1 MLSCSFH
8 KGTTSNHTLS
18 PCMLLYW
25 CPRCQRPSAMQPIY
39 TGFVYQLI
47 SLTLYPSGLTTGT
60 MTNSMF
66 SNNVFT
72 CTGIKGERQ
81 TGMTRIELEL
91 YKLMD
96 YNALL
101 FNKSALINRCIHQLK
116 ICNNLY
122 VHLGFF
128 HMCDQVLGKEW
139 AH

>member
-1 MLSCSFH
+1 
-8 KGTTSNHTLS
+8 
-18 PCMLLYW
+18 
-25 CPRCQRPSAMQPIY
+25 MQPIY

-47 SLTLYPSGLTTGT
+47 GLTLYPSGLTTGT

-101 FNKSALINRCIHQLK
+101 FNKSALIDA
-116 ICNNLY
+116 Y
-122 VHLGFF
+122 TS
-128 HMCDQVLGKEW
+128 
-139 AH
+139 

>member
-1 MLSCSFH
+1 
-8 KGTTSNHTLS
+8 
-18 PCMLLYW
+18 
-25 CPRCQRPSAMQPIY
+25 
-39 TGFVYQLI
+39 
-47 SLTLYPSGLTTGT
+47 
-60 MTNSMF
+60 MF

-139 AH
+139 AHWATDPISYIYEQEYTYMCTLLYNGIYIYTDKIIYTS